1 MTSATLKAPERA
13 CKGCGAK
20 IPAQASGPG
29 RPREFHSR
37 DCRRSYYHRQEQAE
51 IERERAE
58 AEERRRYESDVRFYG
73 KRAANRMARE
83 REESRAYWAAR
94 RED

>member
-1 MTSATLKAPERA
+1 MTSATLKAPERP
-13 CKGCGAK
+13 CRGCEAM

-37 DCRRSYYHRQEQAE
+37 DCRRSYYHRVEQAAV
-51 IERERAE
+51 ERERAE
-58 AEERRRYESDVRFYG
+58 AEERRRYESDVRYYG
-73 KRAANRMARE
+73 KRAAKRMARE
-83 REESRAYWAAR
+83 REESRLYWAR